1 MDKRVCVIGLGYI
14 GLPTAAFLADSGYD
28 VIGVDID
35 KEVVEII
42 NKGNIHIIEPKLD
55 SLVKD
60 VVSKKK
66 LVASLNPAKSDVY
79 IIAVPTPFHETSKE
93 DIPKPNIDYVKD
105 AVISISSFLKKGD
118 LVILESTSPIGTTE
132 HIRDILKELREDLN
146 FEDGT
151 SNDCD
156 VNIAYCPERVIP
168 GNVLYELKNN
178 DRVLGGITN
187 ACSEKAS
194 QFYKNFING
203 KCFKTNSK
211 TAEMTKLV
219 ENSSRDVQIAF
230 ANELSIICENLDI
243 NVWELISLANHHPRV
258 NILNPGPG
266 VGGHCIAVDPW
277 FIVDAD
283 KSNSRIIRQARQIND
298 SKPFWVIER
307 IKEEISRVID
317 SNELDAQDITICIYG
332 LTFKPDVDDIRES
345 PALQIAEEILR
356 TNKGKI
362 FFVDPN
368 LKNVFLNNKEY
379 KIIGLNDLKDYIHIH
394 LLLVDHK
401 EFKDF
406 KPKNGSIIDTRGIW
420 Q

>member
-1 MDKRVCVIGLGYI
+1 MI
-14 GLPTAAFLADSGYD
+14 
-28 VIGVDID
+28 
-35 KEVVEII
+35 
-42 NKGNIHIIEPKLD
+42 
-55 SLVKD
+55 
-60 VVSKKK
+60 
-66 LVASLNPAKSDVY
+66 
-79 IIAVPTPFHETSKE
+79 
-93 DIPKPNIDYVKD
+93 VKD

-230 ANELSIICENLDI
+230 ANELSIIQKT
-243 NVWELISLANHHPRV
+243 WISMCGN
-258 NILNPGPG
+258 
-266 VGGHCIAVDPW
+266 
-277 FIVDAD
+277 
-283 KSNSRIIRQARQIND
+283 
-298 SKPFWVIER
+298 
-307 IKEEISRVID
+307 
-317 SNELDAQDITICIYG
+317 
-332 LTFKPDVDDIRES
+332 
-345 PALQIAEEILR
+345 
-356 TNKGKI
+356 
-362 FFVDPN
+362 
-368 LKNVFLNNKEY
+368 
-379 KIIGLNDLKDYIHIH
+379 
-394 LLLVDHK
+394 
-401 EFKDF
+401 
-406 KPKNGSIIDTRGIW
+406 
-420 Q
+420 